1 MLVCVEGWGSG
12 TSAPFFIV
20 SEHQHQQHSHQCGQT
35 YQQPQAG
42 CVRARVR
49 QGKALAVVNGQ
60 GNVVHAAGGILGY
73 LVIIRAVEFALPVRC
88 QRKLDGFAQQG
99 VALGGFGFGQAVAAG
114 G

>member
-1 MLVCVEGWGSG
+1 MF
-12 TSAPFFIV
+12 APFLIV

-60 GNVVHAAGGILGY
+60 GNVVHAVGICGF
-73 LVIIRAVEFALPVRC
+73 RAKRRAIASALPVRC

-99 VALGGFGFGQAVAAG
+99 VALGGLGLGRR
-114 G
+114 